1 MDSFI
6 IQFIVNSIFPW
17 LIFSGF
23 AYACSS
29 YITKY
34 DNTSPSIWW
43 SALLASFLP
52 FIPLSLGTINIPIA
66 DLDYINSSLESVQ
79 IVKQASITHASLQ
92 KVDLIATALIVGYF
106 GFTCLKLIKLL
117 AVWQKLKSLSRAS
130 ELINE
135 LSTSKVKVVISSLN
149 HSPFVIG
156 IAAPYIVLPN
166 YFSSL
171 KKDQQNILIQHELT
185 HITNK
190 DHITIL
196 LWRVLSTLLWI
207 NPFVKKME
215 WQFIRAM
222 EHKCDRL
229 TICRFNF
236 NKHDYAKALLQSL
249 KKSVQFD
256 NNNPVAQFNS
266 GALCVDDYKARLTH
280 IAYPTNKSR
289 LTLTL
294 KFFLM
299 LLVIFSLHIFLK
311 DSAMTGNLTWQ
322 HPLDNHTI
330 SSTFRSISKVR
341 DYKPHRGVDYVG
353 ERGSPVLSAADGII
367 VISDNKTLH
376 SNYGNTVLIQHK
388 NGYQTL
394 YAHLESSDAKVG
406 SWVKAGQVIG
416 VIGDTGKA
424 TGVHLHFEVIKDN
437 QRVDP
442 SLVLG
447 AKTTR

>member
-1 MDSFI
+1 
-6 IQFIVNSIFPW
+6 
-17 LIFSGF
+17 
-23 AYACSS
+23 
-29 YITKY
+29 
-34 DNTSPSIWW
+34 
-43 SALLASFLP
+43 
-52 FIPLSLGTINIPIA
+52 
-66 DLDYINSSLESVQ
+66 
-79 IVKQASITHASLQ
+79 
-92 KVDLIATALIVGYF
+92 
-106 GFTCLKLIKLL
+106 
-117 AVWQKLKSLSRAS
+117 
-130 ELINE
+130 
-135 LSTSKVKVVISSLN
+135 
-149 HSPFVIG
+149 
-156 IAAPYIVLPN
+156 
-166 YFSSL
+166 
-171 KKDQQNILIQHELT
+171 
-185 HITNK
+185 
-190 DHITIL
+190 
-196 LWRVLSTLLWI
+196 
-207 NPFVKKME
+207 
-215 WQFIRAM
+215 
-222 EHKCDRL
+222 
-229 TICRFNF
+229 
-236 NKHDYAKALLQSL
+236 
-249 KKSVQFD
+249 
-256 NNNPVAQFNS
+256 
-266 GALCVDDYKARLTH
+266 
-280 IAYPTNKSR
+280 
-289 LTLTL
+289 
-294 KFFLM
+294 M

>member
-1 MDSFI
+1 M
-6 IQFIVNSIFPW
+6 
-17 LIFSGF
+17 
-23 AYACSS
+23 
-29 YITKY
+29 
-34 DNTSPSIWW
+34 
-43 SALLASFLP
+43 
-52 FIPLSLGTINIPIA
+52 SLGTINIPIA

-249 KKSVQFD
+249 KK
-256 NNNPVAQFNS
+256 AFNLITTIQS
-266 GALCVDDYKARLTH
+266 LNLILVRFALMITKRGLH
-280 IAYPTNKSR
+280 
-289 LTLTL
+289 TL
-294 KFFLM
+294 
-299 LLVIFSLHIFLK
+299 
-311 DSAMTGNLTWQ
+311 
-322 HPLDNHTI
+322 
-330 SSTFRSISKVR
+330 
-341 DYKPHRGVDYVG
+341 
-353 ERGSPVLSAADGII
+353 
-367 VISDNKTLH
+367 
-376 SNYGNTVLIQHK
+376 LIQRI
-388 NGYQTL
+388 
-394 YAHLESSDAKVG
+394 
-406 SWVKAGQVIG
+406 KA
-416 VIGDTGKA
+416 D
-424 TGVHLHFEVIKDN
+424 L
-437 QRVDP
+437 
-442 SLVLG
+442 L
-447 AKTTR
+447 